1 TMTPAKFVFCLTCL
15 LLGEMAQVNNQE
27 FFSSG
32 RQERRFISV
41 RTGDSVIL
49 HCSSKN
55 GVTPRFYWYKQTL
68 AEKPRLISTF
78 YVYEQNATFHSEFK
92 SDPRFTLDTQTGQNN
107 LIISDVRISDS
118 ATYYCICSYL
128 HTSTFSE
135 SITVGVKDSDLNI
148 KAVVQQSAS
157 ETIQPG
163 SSVTLNCTVH
173 TGTCDGEHSIYW
185 FKDSE
190 ESHPRLI
197 YTHGGR
203 NDQCERKP
211 NRRTHTCVSNLT
223 MESLNV
229 SHAGIYYC
237 AVASCGHI
245 LFGGGTTLLD
255 FGDSPAPMYFL
266 NTALTLTTIISVL
279 STFLVEKKTVPIV
292 YLKNSGSSPGQL
304 HHDADNVHY
313 TALSVNLPNSSTR
326 QRNNQDECLYSSVKQ
341 QVIFFP
347 IQRKKKFTHSLD
359 VDIQI
364 VYTIIFTAFFIV

>member
-1 TMTPAKFVFCLTCL
+1 TMTPTKFVFCLTCL

-32 RQERRFISV
+32 HQERRFISV
-41 RTGDSVIL
+41 RTGDSVTL
-49 HCSSKN
+49 HCYSKN

-163 SSVTLNCTVH
+163 SSVTLNCTVY
-173 TGTCDGEHSIYW
+173 TGACDGEHSIYW
-185 FKDSE
+185 FRDSE
-190 ESHPRLI
+190 ESHPGLI

-203 NDQCERKP
+203 NDQCERKA
-211 NRRTHTCVSNLT
+211 NRRTHTCVYNLT

-245 LFGGGTTLLD
+245 LFGGGTTLV
-255 FGDSPAPMYFL
+255 FGDEAKSLVLVYVL
-266 NTALTLTTIISVL
+266 SGALTFTSTLVVLLTFLLYKMSKRNHFKSGHQQTRL
-279 STFLVEKKTVPIV
+279 STTSAE
-292 YLKNSGSSPGQL
+292 GS
-304 HHDADNVHY
+304 HDADNLHY
-313 TALSVNLPNSSTR
+313 AALSINLPNRLKR
-326 QRNNQDECLYSSVKQ
+326 QRKTQNECVYSSVKQ
-341 QVIFFP
+341 
-347 IQRKKKFTHSLD
+347 
-359 VDIQI
+359 
-364 VYTIIFTAFFIV
+364 

>member
-1 TMTPAKFVFCLTCL
+1 
-15 LLGEMAQVNNQE
+15 
-27 FFSSG
+27 SG
-32 RQERRFISV
+32 HQERRFISV
-41 RTGDSVIL
+41 RTGDSVTL
-49 HCSSKN
+49 HCYSKN

-163 SSVTLNCTVH
+163 SSVTLNCTVY
-173 TGTCDGEHSIYW
+173 TGACDGEHSIYW
-185 FKDSE
+185 FRDSE
-190 ESHPRLI
+190 ESHPGLI

-203 NDQCERKP
+203 NDQCERKA
-211 NRRTHTCVSNLT
+211 NRRTHTCVYNLT

-245 LFGGGTTLLD
+245 LFGGGTTEVCAQNSWLLTD
-255 FGDSPAPMYFL
+255 EAKSLVLVYVLSG
-266 NTALTLTTIISVL
+266 ALTFTSTLVVL
-279 STFLVEKKTVPIV
+279 LTFLLYKMSKRNHFKSGTGKRSHIT
-292 YLKNSGSSPGQL
+292 LKYFFPETGS
-304 HHDADNVHY
+304 HDADNLHY
-313 TALSVNLPNSSTR
+313 AALSINLPNRLKR
-326 QRNNQDECLYSSVKQ
+326 QRKTQNECVYSSVKQ
-341 QVIFFP
+341 
-347 IQRKKKFTHSLD
+347 
-359 VDIQI
+359 
-364 VYTIIFTAFFIV
+364 